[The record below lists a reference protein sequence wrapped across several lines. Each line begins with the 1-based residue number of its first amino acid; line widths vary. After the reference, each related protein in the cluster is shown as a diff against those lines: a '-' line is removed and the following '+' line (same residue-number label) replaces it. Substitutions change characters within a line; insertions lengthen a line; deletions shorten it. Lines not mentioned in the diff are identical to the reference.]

1 MKKLFILLFCL
12 ICLSACTI
20 EEKVEILPVEDI
32 VYSDKT
38 KDKDDLENIKDNEET
53 LETKEETNGGE

>member
-12 ICLSACTI
+12 ICLSACII

-32 VYSDKT
+32 VYSDNT
-38 KDKDDLENIKDNEET
+38 KDKDDLENIEDNEET